1 MEELLL
7 KMQSKPIMKKY
18 IPVEVAIPRLD
29 EDELTSDK
37 LIIKDMTENR
47 YDIGTFMK
55 TIGQQLDVKEPAKEQ
70 VESPIIIDKSKETKG
85 TKRKLRLKKIKQDA
99 PEEKETDENE
109 KVKADELERGEEKKD
124 GDEDNDDDD
133 KETENV
139 KDLVDTSKTSQNK
152 YLSMEISDFT
162 VADRLPNQGKPVII
176 QKENYF
182 MNNRKLFVKFIN
194 TVFQPYSEEIK
205 KLDTTETCKSKKNKN
220 FEMLTHQKIVR
231 DYINL
236 YTPYRGLLLYHG
248 LGSGKTC
255 SSISIAEGIL
265 YSSSIAMS
273 EAITSSKKVIV
284 MTPASL
290 RSNYFEE
297 LKKCGNPIYR
307 KNQHWEFVKS
317 ENGDEYEEMLSS
329 IMHLP
334 KRFIRKHK
342 GAYLVNV
349 QKEPN
354 YDELSNE
361 DKDILEE
368 QLDEMI
374 HSKFFFI
381 NYNGLRKDSLKKIT
395 KNDTVNPFSDKVII
409 IDEAHNLISRIVNKI
424 SREKDMKKP
433 SFLSTM
439 LYKYLMEAENC
450 RIVLLTGTPIINY
463 PNEIGILF
471 NILRGYIKTYYFTIE
486 STDSNANLNERSIL
500 SLVSRINTMDY
511 VNFENNVLT
520 VTRNP
525 FGSVNNVESN
535 KYKGIQMQNNTDDEK
550 LFLSKIIKTLQN
562 NNYKVVRKTVKNHKA
577 LPDKLE
583 DFIKMF
589 IQSEQG
595 DVKNTDLLKKRI
607 LGLTSYLGD
616 KENLMP
622 DYNEETDYHIEKIE
636 MSNHQFA
643 KYEEVRN
650 EERKRDKNN
659 RGRKKKDELFT
670 ETTSSYR
677 IFSRAYCNFVFPESI
692 PRPFPNDKG
701 LEETINNIGD
711 EDDIDALTNE
721 QRSVNVDGRLS
732 LDDVDEAS
740 NENEVETKT
749 YAVRIKDSLRNLKDN
764 GITYLN
770 PGPDGLQK
778 LSPKF
783 LRILSNIEN
792 ERNEGS
798 HLIYSQFRTL
808 EGIGILSLILEA
820 NGYTMFKLKKDEN
833 NDYVIDVNEDNYQ
846 KGKMYALYT
855 GTENVEEKEIIRKI
869 YNSEWDYL
877 PGSMRQSLKKLNDNN
892 FMGEVIKVFMITA
905 SGAEGI
911 NLKNTRF
918 VHITEPYWHPVREK
932 QVIGRA
938 RRICS
943 HEDLPEHLQNVKVF
957 MYLMT
962 FSDEQ
967 IKNASITLKKH
978 DKSKYTNSLR
988 PITTDEALFE
998 ISRKKESINNKL
1010 LTSIREAAMDCSLY
1024 SNTKGSVECYSFGA
1038 KVSPTSYGY
1047 APDID
1052 KEEKDD
1058 KAIALNLKEEKMEF
1072 KKVLVDGKEYAM
1084 KFKSN
1089 KPTNE
1094 LYTLDSYIK
1103 SKQNPKNELVYVGK
1117 RVQVGEEWVIDTTV

>member
-1 MEELLL
+1 MEDLLL
-7 KMQSKPIMKKY
+7 KMQSKPIMKKFKP
-18 IPVEVAIPRLD
+18 IEVAIQRLD
-29 EDELTSDK
+29 EDELTSNN

-47 YDIGTFMK
+47 YDVVNFMK
-55 TIGQQLDVKEPAKEQ
+55 SINEHIDVKEP
-70 VESPIIIDKSKETKG
+70 SKEEVVQIVVDKPKAV
-85 TKRKLRLKKIKQDA
+85 KRKLKLKQNK
-99 PEEKETDENE
+99 NE
-109 KVKADELERGEEKKD
+109 GTAEGTVEGKD
-124 GDEDNDDDD
+124 GPVRKISRPNKSQDDNGNDEIDDDD
-133 KETENV
+133 DN
-139 KDLVDTSKTSQNK
+139 DLVAVADLIDTSKTSQNK
-152 YLSMEISDFT
+152 YLTMEVSDFT
-162 VADRLPNQGKPVII
+162 VQDRLPVQSNPIVI
-176 QKENYF
+176 QKDNYF

-194 TVFQPYSEEIK
+194 TIFQPYAEEIK
-205 KLDTTETCKSKKNKN
+205 KLDKTETCKSKKNKN

-273 EAITSSKKVIV
+273 ESITSSKKIIV

-307 KNQHWEFVKS
+307 KNQHWEFLKS

-329 IMHLP
+329 VMHLP
-334 KRFIRKHK
+334 KRFIRKYK

-349 QKEPN
+349 KKESN
-354 YDELSNE
+354 YDELSSE
-361 DKDILEE
+361 DKNILEE

-395 KNDTVNPFSDKVII
+395 KDDTINPFSNKVVI
-409 IDEAHNLISRIVNKI
+409 IDEAHNFISRIVNKI
-424 SREKDMKKP
+424 AHEKNMTKP

-439 LYKYLMEAENC
+439 MYKYLMDAENC

-463 PNEIGILF
+463 PNEIAILF
-471 NILRGYIKTYYFTIE
+471 NILRGYIKTYEFTIE
-486 STDSNANLNERSIL
+486 SADSSATLNEKNIL
-500 SLVSRINTMDY
+500 GVIHKINTMDY
-511 VNFENNVLT
+511 MNFENNVLT

-525 FGSVNNVESN
+525 FGSINNTENN
-535 KYKGIQMQNNTDDEK
+535 KYKGVQLQNNIDDEK
-550 LFLSKIIKTLQN
+550 VFLSNIIKTLQIN
-562 NNYKVVRKTVKNHKA
+562 KFKVVRKKVTNHKA
-577 LPDKLE
+577 LPDKLD
-583 DFIKMF
+583 DFIKLF
-589 IQSEQG
+589 INSDDG

-622 DYNEETDYHIEKIE
+622 AYDEETDYHIEKIE

-650 EERKRDKNN
+650 EERKRDKQKP
-659 RGRKKKDELFT
+659 GRKAKDALFT
-670 ETTSSYR
+670 ETSSSYR

-692 PRPFPNDKG
+692 PRPFPKEKG
-701 LEETINNIGD
+701 LEESIDSIGD
-711 EDDIDALTNE
+711 EDAIDALTNE

-732 LDDVDEAS
+732 LDDIEEAATQDET
-740 NENEVETKT
+740 ETKT
-749 YAVRIKDSLRNLKDN
+749 YAVRIKEALRSLKD
-764 GITYLN
+764 GGTTYLN

-783 LRILSNIEN
+783 LRLLYNIEN
-792 ERNEGS
+792 EKNEGS

-808 EGIGILSLILEA
+808 EGIGILSLLLEA
-820 NGYTMFKLKKDEN
+820 NGYMQFKLKKNEN
-833 NDYVIDVNEDNYQ
+833 NEYVIDANEDTYQ
-846 KGKMYALYT
+846 KGKMFALYT
-855 GTENVEEKEIIRKI
+855 GTETVEEKEIIRKI
-869 YNSEWDYL
+869 YNSEWDFL
-877 PGSMRQSLKKLNDNN
+877 PGSMRQSLKKLHDNN
-892 FMGEVIKVFMITA
+892 FMGEVIKIFMITSA
-905 SGAEGI
+905 GAEGI

-943 HEDLPEHLQNVKVF
+943 HEDLPEHLQNIKVF

-978 DKSKYTNSLR
+978 DKSKYTKSLR

-998 ISRKKESINNKL
+998 ISRKKESINGKL
-1010 LTSIREAAMDCSLY
+1010 LISIREAAMDCSLY
-1024 SNTKGSVECYSFGA
+1024 STTKGSVECYSFGA
-1038 KVSPTSYGY
+1038 KVNPASYGY
-1047 APDID
+1047 APDIN

-1058 KAIALNLKEEKMEF
+1058 KTMALNLKDEKMDF

-1084 KFKSN
+1084 KFKNN
-1089 KPTNE
+1089 KTTNE
-1094 LYTLDSYIK
+1094 LYTIDSYLK
-1103 SKQNPKNELVYVGK
+1103 SKQNPKNELVFVGK
-1117 RVQVGEEWVIDTTV
+1117 RVQRGEEWIIDTTV